1 MDEKLLQSLRDLVAT
16 SNSGVYA
23 TEEELMSKFPEL
35 QGYDVQVLRDF
46 VATSNSGKYAT
57 EDELLSKF
65 PEFGKKKGQINWQ
78 EAKEYQVPIQ
88 ASAEDQRKDGEL
100 VSSLE
105 ESSSVSPTPD
115 KRGLEEALSTPSATP
130 LVEIPKETD
139 FNKAL
144 SQINADLIN
153 DTEEPAKRKLDYL
166 FSPLGFKFEESSILG
181 DAITVTAP
189 NGEKQEFNFDPYF
202 GAEGEAE
209 SLRSFISENAQ
220 DKNASVSIEERYRK
234 EGGILANKDQAEEGI
249 TQIAKKEDE
258 LNKKFLSYA
267 QEKYWFD
274 KEVEKLRA
282 VPTSQRDEAF
292 QKNVME
298 LQKQEEKLVKE
309 SELLQNEAANFEER
323 KKELNRAVG
332 RYAEYKEK
340 DGSAAG
346 VLYNSWWS
354 GVGRKVSGAVSLALD
369 AVIEFSDVSKNVD
382 YKERV
387 IKKAKDMG
395 LYDDI
400 EILVRDDLEF
410 NQEQLRAALGNKL
423 DKLNAAIKDDIK
435 KQTKYDWGTIDLAR
449 KTPKEILG
457 VDVSEEYERKFK
469 EGFFGGAVAGL
480 IESMPTMLGGP
491 GSSGLRVAQM
501 FLLTSD
507 FVDEEMANNPAFK
520 DVSENEKLLIKSS
533 IGAVGAVLEEFGLR
547 SVMKN
552 SGLMNRIIMKAL
564 GKATT
569 NTTAKTF
576 GDLVRTEVKSM
587 IGRGLL
593 TTGGAALAEFETG
606 AAQQAS
612 ENIIKNAYND
622 IKDRNLF
629 VGPNGEPLSTWT
641 DGQFYKDVLY
651 SGAQEAVGGF
661 IMGTIPGVAAAVDK
675 PGFEGMS
682 DSRFKLFKALAIDE
696 KAESAFVT
704 DLKNQINSD
713 KITVEQAKKTLNEY
727 RRARSLMGK
736 VPDGLSLADQK
747 KAMDLLAEKENIE
760 AAIKGKDESL
770 TKKQRNK
777 IQDIN
782 QQLEKL
788 SDAVQEQ
795 STDEVPV
802 QPETTVSEEVEER
815 VPETE
820 PQVATEET
828 EEEEVVEEEVTE
840 EEVTEP
846 TETFDFDNVEGYSI
860 NELQSELDNQIK
872 LGEKAL
878 PQDISG
884 IRGKIGLL
892 KRTIEAKAKAEA
904 KELEATIEG
913 EAAPEPTPAPAPAP
927 APAPKTER
935 IESEIEKRLGI
946 KTETAEEAEQIGKDI
961 EAKEQELSDLQDQ
974 ATRAQRRIGQ
984 AKDADAAIKEFND
997 AKKKVEGK
1005 RKEIEDIKEARDK
1018 RRTLS
1023 DLIFDEYES
1032 REKDGDRYQFE
1043 EEFNQDPRL
1052 AALKQA
1058 EEMIEFLKEE
1068 GDTDSIPRYE
1078 KEIAILEESLKETPP
1093 KPAPKPK
1100 AEPAPKKKPRVAKD
1114 DDLSSVEK
1122 SLEKDKDGKFK
1133 PNVYVSELVSK
1144 PVKDFLNFVV
1154 KSFGNLSNYNVLF
1167 LTEIDITDDQL
1178 MNNLDIPSR
1187 LGITLEQFK
1196 KDTKGKKGSKVFG
1209 FMAGMGAPYSN
1220 SIVIFLNNDAMASES
1235 KSLDTDTLMILAH
1248 ELGHAIEIS
1257 DFANAPEKLKK
1268 AITKEYENWLVKVKK
1283 LTRNEAAIE
1292 ARGVLQQ
1299 YLRDIGAGDKKVDR
1313 RETFVKYLTNFNEWF
1328 ADRVANYMFTQEKP
1342 KNAVEKFFFEVAEK
1356 FKKLI
1361 SLLKESN
1368 PNFNPVED
1376 FPAMKDFL
1384 DGIFRPNAYAE
1395 YLAEEQAPAPATEPT
1410 TAPKAKT
1417 APVNPI
1423 QYNMANAVPAQ
1434 DSVPPKGTMEEVI
1447 RQGRALGYNDASIK
1461 ELLKSRGYKVKD
1473 IDQALRVF
1481 IDPDSPMP
1489 SQFNKIDGT
1498 YEQALDMFNEIRA
1511 KLSKFAFTEKE
1522 GKYPSMAEVRAKGI
1536 ELLTNHPLFQA
1547 QDESTQM
1554 QMTIGFDRSLN
1565 TRAGVRLNQLMK
1577 DIRERLK
1584 ERKAGEK
1591 ELRELQV
1598 KLRNL
1603 IRNFMPTSKYSK
1615 ADIDS
1620 VLSMVTKLNKDNY
1633 VAVTDKVMTMIDK
1646 KMAQR
1651 KKSLMKEILTLVTKK
1666 AKAAISPSGKRRSKG
1681 LDAEGQSFFSAIRD
1695 IVEASITQ
1703 DEEALNRIAKDLE
1716 DKEDQINDAI
1726 EKESK
1731 GEELTQKESRLLSR
1745 ALAYDMFVNINDMST
1760 QDIENL
1766 LEDLKTARS
1775 ASIAILKS
1783 NRYARAQAGQLL
1795 ADRATKEIKGRASI
1809 LFDKNGN
1816 LKTQS
1821 ELNEIKAEIRK
1832 AFAKLKIWDGIKK
1845 WAAKRD
1851 ISTGSFIRQYFV
1863 NRLANVATIT
1873 NIIDAGGNFFTE
1885 NIYNRLNRMDDDYNA
1900 GVVEQM
1906 GKLDEIANSVDGI
1919 EDGYN
1924 GIMKLFTGKEKTYKG
1939 SNGKNITLSDGQA
1952 MRVYALSL
1960 NKNVREDL
1968 NDMGI
1973 SDDVINEIKNDIG
1986 KKRVDFVDKIV
1997 DYLSNQYYESVNN
2010 VYSSVND
2017 VNLGY
2022 VENYFPVKRVNKD
2035 ALTNMLATGD
2045 FTGVFNTENSPAL
2058 KERTDTNLEV
2068 DFSPGFV
2075 EVLDAHIH
2083 QMERYKSHAVGV
2095 RAMSHLFRSEAFKT
2109 YLNETGLGPALRT
2122 AIMHTI
2128 SPEAGLNEATT
2139 YLDKALRKFTS
2150 FALSFKLVQIPKQA
2164 SSFIN
2169 AFEDYRYAKSKQN
2182 LVIDSVMFT
2191 IDMARILSNLPKYIK
2206 KAQEISP
2213 TFRRRLELGI
2223 QGDVYGLESGSRTFK
2238 RLGKG
2243 HRDID
2248 RAIQALQK
2256 GASYPTVLGDAIG
2269 VMGYMA
2275 NYERNIKNGMDP
2287 KKAAEVFNDY
2297 NATQQSRRGADK
2309 IPLQNNQTDLSK
2321 TFTMFGSTA
2330 FLQMNKVHQG
2340 MTNIMRD
2347 VSNGK
2352 TPKQKDIRAVGL
2364 NLGLANAFFIMA
2376 ANMFRLGSDDE
2387 EDKEAVMQQI
2397 QDALIG
2403 LNLIYQIPLVGNTIE
2418 TAIRASRGERAF
2430 ANDVVNP
2437 FTSVFFKIKKSMKE
2451 SEGDVTAA
2459 IRPLI
2464 EIGLGAQLDPVIGI
2478 ANAFSSDAEMQED
2491 AIYDILGIAPSYR
2504 PTKEDGSGTPVLDKQ
2519 SMKKF
2524 NPKLYNRTYGP
2535 GSPYYERKKRAKEI
2549 EDRLKERINRRKSPF
2564 QK

>member
-1 MDEKLLQSLRDLVAT
+1 
-16 SNSGVYA
+16 
-23 TEEELMSKFPEL
+23 
-35 QGYDVQVLRDF
+35 
-46 VATSNSGKYAT
+46 
-57 EDELLSKF
+57 
-65 PEFGKKKGQINWQ
+65 
-78 EAKEYQVPIQ
+78 
-88 ASAEDQRKDGEL
+88 
-100 VSSLE
+100 
-105 ESSSVSPTPD
+105 
-115 KRGLEEALSTPSATP
+115 
-130 LVEIPKETD
+130 
-139 FNKAL
+139 
-144 SQINADLIN
+144 
-153 DTEEPAKRKLDYL
+153 
-166 FSPLGFKFEESSILG
+166 
-181 DAITVTAP
+181 
-189 NGEKQEFNFDPYF
+189 
-202 GAEGEAE
+202 
-209 SLRSFISENAQ
+209 
-220 DKNASVSIEERYRK
+220 
-234 EGGILANKDQAEEGI
+234 
-249 TQIAKKEDE
+249 
-258 LNKKFLSYA
+258 
-267 QEKYWFD
+267 
-274 KEVEKLRA
+274 
-282 VPTSQRDEAF
+282 
-292 QKNVME
+292 
-298 LQKQEEKLVKE
+298 
-309 SELLQNEAANFEER
+309 
-323 KKELNRAVG
+323 
-332 RYAEYKEK
+332 
-340 DGSAAG
+340 
-346 VLYNSWWS
+346 
-354 GVGRKVSGAVSLALD
+354 
-369 AVIEFSDVSKNVD
+369 
-382 YKERV
+382 
-387 IKKAKDMG
+387 
-395 LYDDI
+395 
-400 EILVRDDLEF
+400 
-410 NQEQLRAALGNKL
+410 
-423 DKLNAAIKDDIK
+423 
-435 KQTKYDWGTIDLAR
+435 
-449 KTPKEILG
+449 
-457 VDVSEEYERKFK
+457 
-469 EGFFGGAVAGL
+469 
-480 IESMPTMLGGP
+480 
-491 GSSGLRVAQM
+491 M

-815 VPETE
+815 VPETKPE
-820 PQVATEET
+820 VATEET

-2128 SPEAGLNEATT
+2128 SPEAGLKQASTFM
-2139 YLDKALRKFTS
+2139 DKALRRFTS

-2164 SSFIN
+2164 SSFVN

-2182 LVIDSVMFT
+2182 LILDPIMFT

>member
-46 VATSNSGKYAT
+46 VATSNSGIYAT
-57 EDELLSKF
+57 EDELLIKF

-234 EGGILANKDQAEEGI
+234 EGGILANKEQAEEGI

-309 SELLQNEAANFEER
+309 SEFLQNEAANFEER

-449 KTPKEILG
+449 RTPKEILG

-491 GSSGLRVAQM
+491 GGSGLRVAQM

-682 DSRFKLFKALAIDE
+682 DSRFKLFKALAVDE
-696 KAESAFVT
+696 KAKAAFVT

-713 KITVEQAKKTLNEY
+713 KITVEQAKETLNEY

-815 VPETE
+815 VPETKPE
-820 PQVATEET
+820 VATEET
-828 EEEEVVEEEVTE
+828 EEEVVEEEVTE

-846 TETFDFDNVEGYSI
+846 ADTFDFDNVEGYSI

-974 ATRAQRRIGQ
+974 ATR
-984 AKDADAAIKEFND
+984 
-997 AKKKVEGK
+997 
-1005 RKEIEDIKEARDK
+1005 
-1018 RRTLS
+1018 
-1023 DLIFDEYES
+1023 
-1032 REKDGDRYQFE
+1032 
-1043 EEFNQDPRL
+1043 
-1052 AALKQA
+1052 
-1058 EEMIEFLKEE
+1058 
-1068 GDTDSIPRYE
+1068 
-1078 KEIAILEESLKETPP
+1078 
-1093 KPAPKPK
+1093 
-1100 AEPAPKKKPRVAKD
+1100 
-1114 DDLSSVEK
+1114 
-1122 SLEKDKDGKFK
+1122 
-1133 PNVYVSELVSK
+1133 
-1144 PVKDFLNFVV
+1144 
-1154 KSFGNLSNYNVLF
+1154 
-1167 LTEIDITDDQL
+1167 
-1178 MNNLDIPSR
+1178 
-1187 LGITLEQFK
+1187 
-1196 KDTKGKKGSKVFG
+1196 
-1209 FMAGMGAPYSN
+1209 
-1220 SIVIFLNNDAMASES
+1220 
-1235 KSLDTDTLMILAH
+1235 
-1248 ELGHAIEIS
+1248 
-1257 DFANAPEKLKK
+1257 
-1268 AITKEYENWLVKVKK
+1268 
-1283 LTRNEAAIE
+1283 
-1292 ARGVLQQ
+1292 
-1299 YLRDIGAGDKKVDR
+1299 
-1313 RETFVKYLTNFNEWF
+1313 
-1328 ADRVANYMFTQEKP
+1328 
-1342 KNAVEKFFFEVAEK
+1342 
-1356 FKKLI
+1356 
-1361 SLLKESN
+1361 
-1368 PNFNPVED
+1368 
-1376 FPAMKDFL
+1376 
-1384 DGIFRPNAYAE
+1384 
-1395 YLAEEQAPAPATEPT
+1395 
-1410 TAPKAKT
+1410 
-1417 APVNPI
+1417 
-1423 QYNMANAVPAQ
+1423 
-1434 DSVPPKGTMEEVI
+1434 
-1447 RQGRALGYNDASIK
+1447 
-1461 ELLKSRGYKVKD
+1461 
-1473 IDQALRVF
+1473 
-1481 IDPDSPMP
+1481 
-1489 SQFNKIDGT
+1489 
-1498 YEQALDMFNEIRA
+1498 
-1511 KLSKFAFTEKE
+1511 
-1522 GKYPSMAEVRAKGI
+1522 
-1536 ELLTNHPLFQA
+1536 
-1547 QDESTQM
+1547 
-1554 QMTIGFDRSLN
+1554 
-1565 TRAGVRLNQLMK
+1565 
-1577 DIRERLK
+1577 
-1584 ERKAGEK
+1584 
-1591 ELRELQV
+1591 
-1598 KLRNL
+1598 
-1603 IRNFMPTSKYSK
+1603 
-1615 ADIDS
+1615 
-1620 VLSMVTKLNKDNY
+1620 
-1633 VAVTDKVMTMIDK
+1633 
-1646 KMAQR
+1646 
-1651 KKSLMKEILTLVTKK
+1651 
-1666 AKAAISPSGKRRSKG
+1666 
-1681 LDAEGQSFFSAIRD
+1681 
-1695 IVEASITQ
+1695 
-1703 DEEALNRIAKDLE
+1703 
-1716 DKEDQINDAI
+1716 
-1726 EKESK
+1726 
-1731 GEELTQKESRLLSR
+1731 
-1745 ALAYDMFVNINDMST
+1745 
-1760 QDIENL
+1760 
-1766 LEDLKTARS
+1766 
-1775 ASIAILKS
+1775 
-1783 NRYARAQAGQLL
+1783 
-1795 ADRATKEIKGRASI
+1795 
-1809 LFDKNGN
+1809 
-1816 LKTQS
+1816 
-1821 ELNEIKAEIRK
+1821 
-1832 AFAKLKIWDGIKK
+1832 
-1845 WAAKRD
+1845 
-1851 ISTGSFIRQYFV
+1851 
-1863 NRLANVATIT
+1863 
-1873 NIIDAGGNFFTE
+1873 
-1885 NIYNRLNRMDDDYNA
+1885 
-1900 GVVEQM
+1900 
-1906 GKLDEIANSVDGI
+1906 
-1919 EDGYN
+1919 
-1924 GIMKLFTGKEKTYKG
+1924 
-1939 SNGKNITLSDGQA
+1939 
-1952 MRVYALSL
+1952 
-1960 NKNVREDL
+1960 
-1968 NDMGI
+1968 
-1973 SDDVINEIKNDIG
+1973 
-1986 KKRVDFVDKIV
+1986 
-1997 DYLSNQYYESVNN
+1997 
-2010 VYSSVND
+2010 
-2017 VNLGY
+2017 
-2022 VENYFPVKRVNKD
+2022 
-2035 ALTNMLATGD
+2035 
-2045 FTGVFNTENSPAL
+2045 
-2058 KERTDTNLEV
+2058 
-2068 DFSPGFV
+2068 
-2075 EVLDAHIH
+2075 
-2083 QMERYKSHAVGV
+2083 
-2095 RAMSHLFRSEAFKT
+2095 
-2109 YLNETGLGPALRT
+2109 
-2122 AIMHTI
+2122 
-2128 SPEAGLNEATT
+2128 
-2139 YLDKALRKFTS
+2139 
-2150 FALSFKLVQIPKQA
+2150 
-2164 SSFIN
+2164 
-2169 AFEDYRYAKSKQN
+2169 
-2182 LVIDSVMFT
+2182 
-2191 IDMARILSNLPKYIK
+2191 
-2206 KAQEISP
+2206 
-2213 TFRRRLELGI
+2213 
-2223 QGDVYGLESGSRTFK
+2223 
-2238 RLGKG
+2238 
-2243 HRDID
+2243 
-2248 RAIQALQK
+2248 
-2256 GASYPTVLGDAIG
+2256 
-2269 VMGYMA
+2269 
-2275 NYERNIKNGMDP
+2275 
-2287 KKAAEVFNDY
+2287 
-2297 NATQQSRRGADK
+2297 
-2309 IPLQNNQTDLSK
+2309 
-2321 TFTMFGSTA
+2321 
-2330 FLQMNKVHQG
+2330 
-2340 MTNIMRD
+2340 
-2347 VSNGK
+2347 
-2352 TPKQKDIRAVGL
+2352 
-2364 NLGLANAFFIMA
+2364 
-2376 ANMFRLGSDDE
+2376 
-2387 EDKEAVMQQI
+2387 
-2397 QDALIG
+2397 
-2403 LNLIYQIPLVGNTIE
+2403 
-2418 TAIRASRGERAF
+2418 
-2430 ANDVVNP
+2430 
-2437 FTSVFFKIKKSMKE
+2437 
-2451 SEGDVTAA
+2451 
-2459 IRPLI
+2459 
-2464 EIGLGAQLDPVIGI
+2464 
-2478 ANAFSSDAEMQED
+2478 
-2491 AIYDILGIAPSYR
+2491 
-2504 PTKEDGSGTPVLDKQ
+2504 
-2519 SMKKF
+2519 
-2524 NPKLYNRTYGP
+2524 
-2535 GSPYYERKKRAKEI
+2535 
-2549 EDRLKERINRRKSPF
+2549 
-2564 QK
+2564 